1 MSATIGSPVASDV
14 DVHPMRSVYDA
25 ICNALERLGDDG
37 DTMVILD
44 DITSLEWIGF
54 PQLDLIRFSR
64 ALRSLCFKVTTHN

>member
-1 MSATIGSPVASDV
+1 
-14 DVHPMRSVYDA
+14 MRSVYDA

-64 ALRSLCFKVTTHN
+64 ALRSLCFKVT